1 MKLCGNKNISWYSDR
16 WAKSKWGL
24 NVWILCIVVFVMS
37 NYKLIFQ
44 LSYFLSDHPALK
56 VSWRQT
62 SCLCFCFFLNVS
74 AKAMLTASRWGR
86 SSFGKFLY
94 NWLSVSSQVIKEP
107 ENLIIVRKPPL
118 GSIFALSVKLH
129 DSFLTSS
136 CCYCYCNEHK
146 S

>member
-62 SCLCFCFFLNVS
+62 SCLCFCFFPNVS

-129 DSFLTSS
+129 DSFLTLS